1 MKSILVFYHVK
12 DNDGLG
18 SAWAAWRKLKEKA
31 DYFGIDYYSGHHFDY
46 KGKTIYFLDFRPHD
60 DVVSLLKKNQN
71 HLVLIDHH
79 LSSRNKLKLFD
90 EYKFDSRHSA
100 AVLTWQYFF
109 PRQKIP
115 KILFY
120 IEDID
125 IWKLKRAFSREINN
139 VIEFYDSN
147 FKHWNKLARDL
158 EDTSKRKQYIQM
170 GKVISQYQDK
180 LIQKIAAKAKLVK
193 FEGKKVLAV
202 NSSILISEIGNALV
216 KKRPPLA
223 IIWSEIN
230 KNPSRSARQNL
241 FSRFARNKKIWV
253 SLRSN
258 GSCDVS
264 KIAEKYGGGGQ
275 KGAAAFMLDIN
286 APLPW
291 QEI

>member
-1 MKSILVFYHVK
+1 MKNIIVFYHIK

-18 SAWAAWRKLKEKA
+18 SAWSAWRKLKEKA
-31 DYFGIDYYSGHHFDY
+31 DYFGIDYYSDHHFDY
-46 KGKTIYFLDFRPHD
+46 QGKTIYFLDIRPD
-60 DVVSLLKKNQN
+60 DEVVKLLKANHN

-79 LSSRNKLKLFD
+79 LSSVNKLKLFD
-90 EYKFDSRHSA
+90 EYKFSLKHSA

-109 PRQKIP
+109 PKKKVP

-125 IWKLKRAFSREINN
+125 IWKLKVRSSREINN
-139 VIEFYDSN
+139 AIEFYDDD
-147 FKHWNKLARDL
+147 FKHWNKIAKDL
-158 EDTSKRKQYIQM
+158 EQPKQRKEYIKM
-170 GKVISQYQDK
+170 GKIISQYQDK
-180 LIQKIAAKAKLVK
+180 LIQKITAKAKLVK
-193 FEGKKVLAV
+193 FEGKKIFAV
-202 NSSILISEIGNALV
+202 NSSILISEVGNALV
-216 KKRPPLA
+216 KKHPPLA

-230 KNPSRSARQNL
+230 KKVW
-241 FSRFARNKKIWV
+241 F

-275 KGAAAFMLDIN
+275 KGAAAFALDMN

-291 QEI
+291 QEIH

>member
-18 SAWAAWRKLKEKA
+18 SAWAAWRTFKEKA
-31 DYFGIDYYSGHHFDY
+31 DYFGIDYYSDHHFDYY
-46 KGKTIYFLDFRPHD
+46 KGKTIYFLDFRPPD
-60 DVVSLLKKNQN
+60 DVVSLLKQNQN

-79 LSSRNKLKLFD
+79 ISSRNKLKLFD
-90 EYKFDSRHSA
+90 EYKFSLKHSA
-100 AVLTWQYFF
+100 AVLVWQYFF
-109 PRQKIP
+109 PKKKVP

-125 IWKLKRAFSREINN
+125 IWKLKVRSSREINN
-139 VIEFYDSN
+139 AIEFYDDD
-147 FKHWNKLARDL
+147 FKHWNKIAKDL
-158 EDTSKRKQYIQM
+158 EQPKQRKDYIKI
-170 GKVISQYQDK
+170 GKIISQYQDK
-180 LIQKIAAKAKLVK
+180 LIQKITAKAKLVK

-202 NSSILISEIGNALV
+202 NSSILISEIGNMLV
-216 KKRPPLA
+216 KKCPPLA
-223 IIWSEIN
+223 IVWSEI
-230 KNPSRSARQNL
+230 K
-241 FSRFARNKKIWV
+241 KKIWV

-258 GSCDVS
+258 GFCDVS

-286 APLPW
+286 TPLPW